1 MSFLIVGHTH
11 EDVDQT
17 FSKISH
23 QLKATD
29 TITLPELHEAIRT
42 SQKPMP
48 HTENI
53 NVVWNIS
60 SWLEDYINQVHNITY
75 PHLYR

>member
-11 EDVDQT
+11 EDVDQS

-29 TITLPELHEAIRT
+29 AITLPELHDVIQK
-42 SQKPMP
+42 SQTPIP
-48 HTENI
+48 HTDDVK
-53 NVVWNIS
+53 VVWDIS
-60 SWLEDYINQVHNITY
+60 SWLENYINPIHNVTF
-75 PHLYR
+75 PKLYR